1 MPMTVP
7 LAQRSAT
14 ELQAKAAELLLM
26 ADTARAADTRDALR
40 RLAGR
45 FALLAAR
52 RVAEQ
57 VTPCAM
63 SGSRTMLQPT
73 DTPATNP

>member
-14 ELQAKAAELLLM
+14 ELQAKAAELLVM

-45 FALLAAR
+45 FALLAESR
-52 RVAEQ
+52 IAEQ
-57 VTPCAM
+57 VGRCAKN
-63 SGSRTMLQPT
+63 GSWTLLHPT

>member
-1 MPMTVP
+1 MQMTVP

-45 FALLAAR
+45 FALLAESR
-52 RVAEQ
+52 IAEQ
-57 VTPCAM
+57 VGRCAEN
-63 SGSRTMLQPT
+63 GSWTLLQPT
-73 DTPATNP
+73 DTPVTNR

>member
-14 ELQAKAAELLLM
+14 ELQAKAEELLRM
-26 ADTARAADTRDALR
+26 SETARTVDTTDALR

-45 FALLAAR
+45 FALLAETRIADQAGR
-52 RVAEQ
+52 
-57 VTPCAM
+57 CAM
-63 SGSRTMLQPT
+63 SGSWTLLKGN
-73 DTPATNP
+73 DTALTNR